1 MSKDSALYQQMDE
14 QQVSLPLLQTVI
26 NFASVGVQILKPVY
40 READIVDFRYV
51 FINEKG
57 KQYLPK
63 ADMTGKTFF
72 SFNVNPGASFHKMV
86 IAIKTQREI
95 ESEDTFITAAGKC
108 IANVR
113 YVPLLDTICLFFE
126 DSAEVEQLKKV
137 ISKKDESIKELN
149 SELRS
154 FNSVIATDYKETLQ
168 SLYTSLEFLISKEV
182 ALLSDA
188 SKANIRRSQAALQ
201 RMKLLTED
209 INGFLRLY
217 EIGVHPTLIDPNVVL
232 DNVVSKMQRKFE
244 QANAEIEVKKLPAL
258 NADPLLLSWLFT
270 NLLDNC
276 IKFRKMVAA
285 PVIKIRS
292 SRADEMNVI
301 STATK
306 NVQYLIIS
314 ILDNGIG
321 FKDTEAERI
330 FELFYRI
337 NDKSY
342 YRGSGIGLTICKK
355 IMEMHGG
362 FITAEGSPAHGATFN
377 CYFPVS

>member
-1 MSKDSALYQQMDE
+1 
-14 QQVSLPLLQTVI
+14 
-26 NFASVGVQILKPVY
+26 
-40 READIVDFRYV
+40 
-51 FINEKG
+51 
-57 KQYLPK
+57 
-63 ADMTGKTFF
+63 
-72 SFNVNPGASFHKMV
+72 
-86 IAIKTQREI
+86 
-95 ESEDTFITAAGKC
+95 
-108 IANVR
+108 
-113 YVPLLDTICLFFE
+113 
-126 DSAEVEQLKKV
+126 
-137 ISKKDESIKELN
+137 
-149 SELRS
+149 
-154 FNSVIATDYKETLQ
+154 
-168 SLYTSLEFLISKEV
+168 
-182 ALLSDA
+182 
-188 SKANIRRSQAALQ
+188 
-201 RMKLLTED
+201 MKLLTED

-355 IMEMHGG
+355 IMEMHGR